1 MELPINAHDIEYAEN
16 FLASGDLATAFQLL
30 QRLAE
35 IFEEYAGRELA
46 NTEKTQWFSFNDAFE
61 RLAYRRVENDPREL
75 VQLDAP
81 IDRMY
86 SALAFCYI
94 RQQDLLHA
102 RDALMQAV
110 RWNPMNCNYRL
121 DLAEIFRAL
130 QDAQEW
136 AALSY
141 SVIERASDGRSA
153 ARAYANLGQLFLDEG
168 KPSAATGCGRLALA
182 LAPGDQ
188 RVQRLMTRIA
198 SEHPEAMEE
207 SDEHVVGELV
217 LEGIPTAP
225 NADIAVCLLMCA
237 TDAARDGDSASAA
250 SFTARAHNLVGE
262 DAAKALLKLIHES
275 DAELE
280 AERAASAQTG
290 E

>member
-30 QRLAE
+30 QRLSE
-35 IFEEYAGRELA
+35 MFEEFAERELSD
-46 NTEKTQWFSFNDAFE
+46 TEKTQWFSFNDAFE

-130 QDAQEW
+130 EDAQEW
-136 AALSY
+136 AALSF

-153 ARAYANLGQLFLDEG
+153 ARAYANLGQLFLDED
-168 KPSAATGCGRLALA
+168 KPSAAAGCGRLALA
-182 LAPGDQ
+182 LAPSDQ
-188 RVQRLMTRIA
+188 RVQRLMSRIV
-198 SEHPEAMEE
+198 SEHPEVMEE
-207 SDEHVVGELV
+207 SDDHVVGELV

-237 TDAARDGDSASAA
+237 TDAARDGDSAAA
-250 SFTARAHNLVGE
+250 TDFTARAHNLVGE
-262 DAAKALLKLIHES
+262 DAVKALLKLIRES
-275 DAELE
+275 DAELA
-280 AERAASAQTG
+280 AERADSAQAG